1 MTVMSQNSCLRT
13 SAFIMMITV
22 MLSVLAVSLEN
33 DFWSFWGKE
42 TTVAGTAEKRA
53 KQYSKAHA
61 LGGGVAVA
69 MPVPKSDADVAD
81 KPDDVGGEVDSG
93 SDDGYSDDTPIN
105 EEDMEELVEEEMEK
119 DADKEFE
126 AEAKMEAE
134 EAAKEAAVEAEPE
147 GAEEEANQE
156 SGGEAVTEAEDSA
169 TDGDGAGD
177 SSDPHQGF
185 ISVKRSRAKTFF
197 IVFMGHSGST
207 AFITELRTHSE
218 FEVEKLEP
226 LDHGEY
232 RRDTELSL
240 KRAEELMESGIAKGK
255 IPGFKIRPYHILNK
269 PDAWRAFVKKY
280 DTRVVWQYRENIMKQ
295 AIGEYRHRFLND
307 SSVVEGLRTNQKPC
321 EKGSDQQCRI
331 RIDEMKGLHGLMND
345 LSTSDELLT
354 SAARALHKGEDMLVV
369 KYEDYLYR
377 RERTMRET
385 FDFFGVDFQ
394 ETAPQRLKAS
404 PDSLCEMVVNFQE
417 LCNHFHPCQ
426 LWRPYLQD
434 DVNDCRC
441 RPGAVGTFDE
451 SFCQRT
457 AWYQ

>member
-13 SAFIMMITV
+13 SAFIMIITV
-22 MLSVLAVSLEN
+22 MLSLLAVSLEN

-42 TTVAGTAEKRA
+42 TTAAGTAEKRA
-53 KQYSKAHA
+53 KQYSKV
-61 LGGGVAVA
+61 GGGVAVA
-69 MPVPKSDADVAD
+69 MPVPTSNSDAADKSDDVVEEAE
-81 KPDDVGGEVDSG
+81 GGSG
-93 SDDGYSDDTPIN
+93 AEYSDDTPTN
-105 EEDMEELVEEEMEK
+105 EEDMEELVEEEMET

-126 AEAKMEAE
+126 AEAKSEAE
-134 EAAKEAAVEAEPE
+134 EAGKEAAMEAE
-147 GAEEEANQE
+147 AEEAKE
-156 SGGEAVTEAEDSA
+156 GGDPVPEAEAAPQPQDSA
-169 TDGDGAGD
+169 TEGSSEAGD
-177 SSDPHQGF
+177 SSDSFEGF
-185 ISVKRSRAKTFF
+185 KTVKRSKAKTFLV
-197 IVFMGHSGST
+197 VFMGHSGST

-218 FEVEKLEP
+218 FEVDKLEP
-226 LDHGEY
+226 LEHGEY
-232 RRDTELSL
+232 KGNTELSL
-240 KRAEELMESGIAKGK
+240 KRAEELMESGLAKGK
-255 IPGFKIRPYHILNK
+255 IPGFKIRPFHILNK
-269 PDAWRAFVKKY
+269 PEAWRAFVKKY

-321 EKGSDQQCRI
+321 EKGSDQKCRI
-331 RIDEMKGLHGLMND
+331 RIDEMKGLHDLMND

-385 FDFFGVDFQ
+385 FDFFGVDYQ

-404 PDSLCEMVVNFQE
+404 PDSLCEMVINFQE

-434 DVNDCRC
+434 DINDCRC
-441 RPGAVGTFDE
+441 KPGAVGTFDRA
-451 SFCQRT
+451 FCQRT